1 MEILTYDDM
10 TNPEGNE
17 KFALYDDYSDME
29 ECPYGGEGKQY
40 RHGAYEPYYDESVY
54 PDALSET
61 VRKKRVVRQ
70 GKRVVKKVTDKP
82 GYRIQNGREV
92 RMSTSEKRKRAISQR
107 KAARKR
113 KPQQKAAERK
123 RKRSIRKR

>member
-1 MEILTYDDM
+1 MEQLDYTDLEDNNDYS
-10 TNPEGNE
+10 
-17 KFALYDDYSDME
+17 LYADYSDMG
-29 ECPYGGEGKQY
+29 ECPHEYEYK
-40 RHGAYEPYYDESVY
+40 HGQHDSYEPMYDDEIY
-54 PDALSET
+54 PEDLIET
-61 VRKKRVVRQ
+61 VRKVRVVRQ
-70 GKRVVKKVTDKP
+70 GKRQIKKKTDKP
-82 GYRIQNGREV
+82 GYKIQGGKEV